1 MTNFSYFKE
10 VVVNANLEIDDI
22 GNCCI
27 KTFTDTGY
35 YSILIIK
42 TVMGESTIFTYGPL
56 LVDFESLPKEVN
68 CNITRIEYNPKKIY
82 AIIDKFIN
90 SKDIT
95 QAMEIENPLS
105 ALKDCRSLISY
116 MENMFNV
123 SIN

>member
-27 KTFTDTGY
+27 KTFTDAGQ

-68 CNITRIEYNPKKIY
+68 CNITRIE
-82 AIIDKFIN
+82 
-90 SKDIT
+90 S
-95 QAMEIENPLS
+95 
-105 ALKDCRSLISY
+105 
-116 MENMFNV
+116 
-123 SIN
+123 

>member
-10 VVVNANLEIDDI
+10 VVVNANLEINDI

-27 KTFTDTGY
+27 KTFTDTGQ

-82 AIIDKFIN
+82 YIIDKFIN

-95 QAMEIENPLS
+95 QAMEIEDPLS

-116 MENMFNV
+116 MENMFNG